1 MRYIPSNSASSLVS
15 GAFHATRSFVV
26 ESELNSAA
34 SGKRQRCLSGA
45 LYPETFR
52 ISLHEN
58 IEHFGHDKYIHPEWF
73 FLLRCKVPFLQVI
86 LLSIRLVLKLFMNV
100 GL

>member
-58 IEHFGHDKYIHPEWF
+58 IEHFGHIVHKFVFYQDAK
-73 FLLRCKVPFLQVI
+73 FLFSRVI
-86 LLSIRLVLKLFMNV
+86 FIND
-100 GL
+100 